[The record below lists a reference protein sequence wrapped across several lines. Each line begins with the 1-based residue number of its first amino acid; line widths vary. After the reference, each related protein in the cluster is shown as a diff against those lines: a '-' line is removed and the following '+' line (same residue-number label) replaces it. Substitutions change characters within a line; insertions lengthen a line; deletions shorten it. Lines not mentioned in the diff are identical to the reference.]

1 MEDTKKTL
9 ARNKGIK
16 DPLEDRILFAVNG
29 IILTLICI
37 VFAYPI
43 IYVLSSSFSN
53 PEAVKTGKVL
63 LWPVDPGLQGYKAVF
78 SHKSIMTGYR
88 NTILYTFFGTI
99 LNVTLTMMAAYP
111 LSRKD
116 FPFRGFFMFLF
127 IFTMFFGG
135 GLIPSYI
142 LMVQLRLIDTVWS
155 VLLPGAVAAYYMV
168 IVRTFLINSIPN
180 ELLEAAM
187 IDGCTDSQYFFRIL
201 LPLSK
206 AVLAVITLFYA
217 VGHWNSYF
225 NAMLYLN
232 NDQLWPLQIILR
244 NILIANKVNLSEIH
258 DPDLIAAKMGMED
271 LLKYALIIVS
281 SAPIICMYPF
291 VQKYFIKGVM
301 IGSIKG

>member
-9 ARNKGIK
+9 ARNKSIK
-16 DPLEDRILFAVNG
+16 DPLEDRILYMVNG

-99 LNVTLTMMAAYP
+99 LNVSLTMMAAYP

>member
-16 DPLEDRILFAVNG
+16 DPLEDRILFAING